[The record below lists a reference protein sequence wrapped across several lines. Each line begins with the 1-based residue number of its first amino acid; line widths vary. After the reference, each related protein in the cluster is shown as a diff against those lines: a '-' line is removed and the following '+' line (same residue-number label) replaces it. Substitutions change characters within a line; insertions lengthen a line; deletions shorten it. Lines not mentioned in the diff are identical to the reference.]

1 MAVIAGGGSGVIVA
15 RDQISDNKSDRLL
28 ALQAQEGK
36 FDDWVSSHG
45 SVVSR
50 RLGAEMSQIDYGL
63 STSEDGV
70 TNGTN
75 TLTSA
80 SGPFEAGMIG
90 LRIYIQN
97 QGYRFIE
104 TFTGANQISFSG
116 AVIAAATGVRFTTP
130 VSIAQFTDGVSY
142 GTNVL
147 TSTSGPFTADMVGR
161 KTSISG
167 VGTRKIVTFT
177 NANEIEVDGPVFG
190 AAVGHYFTVAIDIP
204 PTDVEMVSGAGKTV
218 DAHRTPRLT
227 SPTLL
232 RWVVG

>member
-36 FDDWVSSHG
+36 FDDWASSHG
-45 SVVSR
+45 SIVSR
-50 RLGAEMSQIDYGL
+50 RTGSEFSQIDYGL
-63 STSEDGV
+63 STYEDGV

-80 SGPFEAGMIG
+80 SGPFEPGMVG
-90 LRIYIQN
+90 LRVIIQN

-104 TFTGANQISFSG
+104 TYTSANEITFSG
-116 AVIAAATGVRFTTP
+116 GVIAAATGVRFTTP

-147 TSTSGPFTADMVGR
+147 TSASGPFTADMVGR
-161 KTSISG
+161 KTSISA
-167 VGTRKIVTFT
+167 VGTREIVTYT
-177 NANEIEVDGPVFG
+177 SPTEIEVDGPAFG
-190 AAVGHYFTVAIDIP
+190 PAPGHYFTVAIDIP
-204 PTDVEMVSGAGKTV
+204 PTDVEMISGAGKTV